1 MNYVMLLNLVAAKD
15 PINMAGMIAGNNLRE
30 DLPLADWNQLQTN
43 EQQIIDVRSP
53 AEFSS
58 GHIPGAVNIPLE
70 EMRQR
75 IEELSPD
82 KEVWFDLRGR
92 AACLLCV

>member
-1 MNYVMLLNLVAAKD
+1 
-15 PINMAGMIAGNNLRE
+15 MIAGNNLRE
-30 DLPLADWNQLQTN
+30 DLPLADWDQLQTN

-58 GHIPGAVNIPLE
+58 GHRPGAVNIPLE

-75 IEELSPD
+75 AQNKRPSDTASSHLEQMFRPLVGSG
-82 KEVWFDLRGR
+82 RGDEDESGR
-92 AACLLCV
+92 RRHWRSR